1 MDIRD
6 FKWPSRQEMGA
17 QDRNLWLDLVLLIR
31 EYVEV
36 NSRSVSTA
44 GQVGLPSSGYLR
56 SSGRT
61 CSPAYLRWAGKSHGR
76 YGLGT
81 AWAQFIGF
89 PSFMK
94 PIENAYIIA
103 LNKFFPETNGEG
115 EPLANPPAWI
125 PAVCMF
131 PLLNDEAALEKFV
144 QQLPHI
150 STQEPDKLAFWPTP
164 QKMLSAPQKIKPAAY
179 AKRQLK
185 PNATEAE
192 LAAITFR
199 HRQFLGSVSDLVGF
213 VENDDK
219 EGWSEVYDSGR
230 IASCMKSRDEVRC
243 YAAASFGLP
252 NNGLRL
258 AYLKGSSPERVE
270 AVARCIV
277 HEPTKTYIR
286 IYGDDTMQV
295 ALESLGYTHAGAFPG
310 GTLLATWETDDD
322 CWATPYIDGA
332 TSSADLIEVDGV
344 PAWRLSQSGDYDLQ
358 TTTGHVSLYEGEPC
372 PCCDESVDITHTIV
386 MQGAPQEV
394 CESCWESAIGAYYAG
409 DYIRTTDATI
419 TVYDRYDDNDEY
431 LDTPGNLAYY
441 DIRWSAH
448 EGGYIIGD
456 DVIELA
462 LNEGYAFET
471 SKGVVELSYSS
482 QPEYWALSRDTCE
495 FEGYTVLDD
504 DCITWTYDGVDYM
517 VPTYGLSTAL
527 NNAIDEFKRA
537 VKASRAEEKAS

>member
-6 FKWPSRQEMGA
+6 FKWPSRQEMSV
-17 QDRNLWLDLVLLIR
+17 QDRNLWIDLVLLIR

-44 GQVGLPSSGYLR
+44 SQVLLPSSGYLR

-61 CSPAYLRWAGKSHGR
+61 CGPAYLRWADKPHGR

-103 LNKFFPETNGEG
+103 LNKFFPETNGDG
-115 EPLANPPAWI
+115 EPLANPPAWV

-131 PLLNDEAALEKFV
+131 PLLNDEASLEKFV
-144 QQLPHI
+144 QQLPHV

-185 PNATEAE
+185 PNATAAE
-192 LAAITFR
+192 LADITFR
-199 HRQFLGSVSDLVGF
+199 HRQFLGSVSDWVGF

-219 EGWSEVYDSGR
+219 EGWSEVYDSHR
-230 IASCMKSRDEVRC
+230 ISSCMKSRDEIRC
-243 YAAASFGLP
+243 YAAAGFGLP
-252 NNGLRL
+252 DNGLRL
-258 AYLKGSSPERVE
+258 AYLKGSSPERDE

-295 ALESLGYTHAGAFPG
+295 ALESLGYTHAGEFPV
-310 GTLLATWETDDD
+310 GTLLGTWETDDG
-322 CWATPYIDGA
+322 CWATPYIDGD
-332 TSSADLIEVDGV
+332 TSNANLIEVAGV
-344 PAWRLSQSGDYDLQ
+344 PAWRLERYGDYNLQ
-358 TTTGHVSLYEGEPC
+358 TTAGEVYCGEPC
-372 PCCDESVDITHTIV
+372 PCCDEGSVALTHTIV
-386 MQGAPQEV
+386 MNGEPQEV
-394 CESCWESAIGAYYAG
+394 CESCWESATPAYYAG
-409 DYIRTTDATI
+409 DHICTTDDTL
-419 TVYDRYDDNDEY
+419 TVYDSYDVVEEY
-431 LDTPGNLAYY
+431 IDTLNNRNYY

-448 EGGYIIGD
+448 EGGYIMGD
-456 DVIELA
+456 DVVELA

-482 QPEYWALSRDTCE
+482 QPESWALERDTCE
-495 FEGYTVLDD
+495 FEGYTVLLD

-517 VPTYGLSTAL
+517 VPTYGMSTAL
-527 NNAIDEFKRA
+527 NNAIDEFKRDI
-537 VKASRAEEKAS
+537 KASTAEEEAS

>member
-6 FKWPSRQEMGA
+6 FKWPSRQEMSA
-17 QDRNLWLDLVLLIR
+17 QDRNLWIDLVLLIR

-36 NSRSVSTA
+36 NSHSVSTA
-44 GQVGLPSSGYLR
+44 SQVLLPSSGYLR

-61 CSPAYLRWAGKSHGR
+61 CSPAYLRWADKPHGR

-103 LNKFFPETNGEG
+103 LNKFFPETNGDG

-131 PLLNDEAALEKFV
+131 PLLNDEASLEKFV

-199 HRQFLGSVSDLVGF
+199 HRQFLGSVSDLVAF

-219 EGWSEVYDSGR
+219 EGWSEVYDSHR
-230 IASCMKSRDEVRC
+230 ISSCMKSKDEVRC

-252 NNGLRL
+252 DNGLRL
-258 AYLKGSSPERVE
+258 AYLKGSSPERDE

-295 ALESLGYTHAGAFPG
+295 ALESLGYTHAGEFPV
-310 GTLLATWETDDD
+310 GTLLATWETEDDF
-322 CWATPYIDGA
+322 WATPYVDGGV
-332 TSSADLIEVDGV
+332 SNADLIEVAGV
-344 PAWRLSQSGDYDLQ
+344 PAWRLGQSGDYDLQ
-358 TTTGHVSLYEGEPC
+358 TTAGEVCRGEPC
-372 PCCDESVDITHTIV
+372 PCCGESVALTHTIV
-386 MQGAPQEV
+386 MNGEFEEV
-394 CESCWESAIGAYYAG
+394 CESCWESATIAYYAG
-409 DYIRTTDATI
+409 DWIRTTDDTI
-419 TVYDRYDDNDEY
+419 TVYDSGGDAEEY
-431 LDTPGNLAYY
+431 IDTPDNRAYY
-441 DIRWSAH
+441 DIYWSAL
-448 EGGYIIGD
+448 EGSYIMGD
-456 DVIELA
+456 NVVKLVF
-462 LNEGYAFET
+462 NGGYAFDT
-471 SKGVVELSYSS
+471 SDGVVELSYSS
-482 QPEYWALSRDTCE
+482 QPEVCALERDTCE
-495 FEGYTVLDD
+495 FEGYTVLLD
-504 DCITWTYDGVDYM
+504 DCMTWTYDGVDYM

-527 NNAIDEFKRA
+527 NNAIDEFKRDIE
-537 VKASRAEEKAS
+537 ASTAEEETP